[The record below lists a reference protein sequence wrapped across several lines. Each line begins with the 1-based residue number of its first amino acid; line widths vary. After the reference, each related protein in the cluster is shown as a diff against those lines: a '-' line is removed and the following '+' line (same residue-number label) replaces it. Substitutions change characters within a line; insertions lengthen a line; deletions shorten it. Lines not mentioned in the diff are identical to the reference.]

1 MDQKKK
7 ITDRNLGNAVR
18 IKLPLLEFSSGPKCK
33 VKGDVGTFVV
43 MSQHQQ
49 VTNSRNPMDL
59 KSNNTTTRFVRK

>member
-1 MDQKKK
+1 M
-7 ITDRNLGNAVR
+7 R

-33 VKGDVGTFVV
+33 VKSGVGTLIV

-49 VTNSRNPMDL
+49 VTNSRNPMDS